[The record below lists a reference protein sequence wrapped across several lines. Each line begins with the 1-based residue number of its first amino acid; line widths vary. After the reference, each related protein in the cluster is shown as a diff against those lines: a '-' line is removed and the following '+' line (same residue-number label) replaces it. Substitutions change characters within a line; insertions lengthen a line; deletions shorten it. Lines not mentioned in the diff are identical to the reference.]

1 MLLRALVKS
10 LRKEMEAVESKSLP
24 LTQLST
30 LMKETTLFLSKGKC
44 SSTHSLAPMLLNS
57 EAANETKI
65 KVRLGRH
72 PYAVMVLLMEVARSM
87 RTAVPAEAPVAPNP
101 HELRLL
107 PMITYLKKVGK
118 FNQVLPNCKL

>member
-1 MLLRALVKS
+1 
-10 LRKEMEAVESKSLP
+10 
-24 LTQLST
+24 
-30 LMKETTLFLSKGKC
+30 
-44 SSTHSLAPMLLNS
+44 MLLNS

-107 PMITYLKKVGK
+107 PMITYLKKAGNLIEMED
-118 FNQVLPNCKL
+118 F